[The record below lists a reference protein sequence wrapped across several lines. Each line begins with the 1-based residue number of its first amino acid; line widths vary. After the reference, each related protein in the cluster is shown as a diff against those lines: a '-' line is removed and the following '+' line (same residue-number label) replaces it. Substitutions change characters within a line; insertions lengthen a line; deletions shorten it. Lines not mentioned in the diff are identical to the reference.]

1 MKKKIYTM
9 VLATL
14 GLFASVDVGAQTWSW
29 TPLSLPE
36 KTNGNSITV
45 CIRNNET
52 GSYIVSASE
61 TMTSDPAKAGKMTVK
76 YVYEKQSITNW
87 TGFDGYVVLNEG
99 NKYLT
104 AGGLGLFNVNNGT
117 RAKLAFNGNE
127 SGYKMYYDG
136 LGDYYLRD
144 NDGTLAQGAANDSNN
159 TWMFVTKEAAT
170 LFPAF
175 EPFKTT
181 LNDEKA
187 EALWPILKYNED
199 GVTEK
204 VYNKDNFAAVKD
216 IPAAYLAAI
225 EAIDIEMPTVPE
237 DLAESSAYTGL
248 VSAIEKAKGDLAT
261 AIAGDLSAMNAAI
274 VAAKENAA
282 NAKAILDAVV
292 DAYNTINA
300 SVSGNGE
307 AAMAALTTLVS
318 EANQTLK
325 GTTDVEKIAK
335 IVADFN
341 DALTLVGDVDI
352 LFDNITMLKKQAEV
366 AIPAVTPAANAF
378 AGKIAALNAKANDVA
393 DEAALQALTAD
404 IQAANTYIDHFTT
417 VKNAVENAKNTKYVE
432 SKAKAYETLQASLK
446 EAYNDLLKATKDA
459 DLTAVNDA
467 VIAAEAAYNLKAG
480 NVDAVETIKTESFEG
495 NEQLAAFAA
504 EAAEAIQSASTQ
516 EQMDAIIANLNNR
529 VMTDVVRG
537 NIDDSKAAEGS
548 DVDINDYAELAS
560 IILKATYTRQQKP
573 ELSETPDMAERLAVR
588 KYNLCDANE
597 DNKVNVADLTKI
609 VIIIKGQTQSFAK
622 GMNAISGTI
631 STVAAGNDLIF
642 NLANTGMMTGMQLDV
657 TLPAGIS
664 VMNQTLSARA
674 ANHSIEVSNIGGN
687 TYRVLIN
694 GFDNA
699 AFADNSGEMFRLSL
713 TGNATEVAVSEAYA
727 SDAHAN
733 SCDLLVAGNS
743 VTGINTV
750 NAQQA
755 DAVAIYSIG
764 GKQQS
769 SMNKGVNILVGADGK
784 ANKVLK

>member
-14 GLFASVDVGAQTWSW
+14 GLFASVDVGAQTWNW
-29 TPLSLPE
+29 TPE
-36 KTNGNSITV
+36 KVGDANFYIMHESGKFLANASADVKNIEDVTEADVFTLKNGTYWITV
-45 CIRNNET
+45 VRTT
-52 GSYIVSASE
+52 GYSIKNSSGKYIYMANVGSFSVNSGTAVGLKFDE
-61 TMTSDPAKAGKMTVK
+61 QNGGYNIQYDGK
-76 YVYEKQSITNW
+76 
-87 TGFDGYVVLNEG
+87 
-99 NKYLT
+99 KYLN
-104 AGGLGLFNVNNGT
+104 LNGT
-117 RAKLAFNGNE
+117 QIEQSENDAAKQYSWRLI
-127 SGYKMYYDG
+127 SP
-136 LGDYYLRD
+136 
-144 NDGTLAQGAANDSNN
+144 AQMSVYAD
-159 TWMFVTKEAAT
+159 
-170 LFPAF
+170 FPAF
-175 EPFKTT
+175 KTA

-187 EALWPILKYNED
+187 EPLWPRFKYTED

-225 EAIDIEMPTVPE
+225 KAIDIEMPTVPE

-248 VSAIEKAKGDLAT
+248 VSAIEEAKGDLAT
-261 AIAGDLSAMNAAI
+261 AIAGDLSAMNTAI
-274 VAAKENAA
+274 VAAQDKAA
-282 NAKAILDAVV
+282 KAKAILDAVV

-300 SVSGNGE
+300 SVSGRGN

-325 GTTDVEKIAK
+325 GTTDVEEIAK

-341 DALTLVGDVDI
+341 DALTLVGDVNI

-366 AIPAVTPAANAF
+366 AIPAETTAANAF
-378 AGKIAALNAKANDVA
+378 AGKIAALNAKANEVA
-393 DEAALQALTAD
+393 DEAALQKLNDD
-404 IQAANTYIDHFTT
+404 IQAANTYIDHFTA
-417 VKNAVENAKNTKYVE
+417 VKNAVANAQNTEKVE

-446 EAYNDLLKATKDA
+446 EAYDNLVKATDDDA
-459 DLTAVNDA
+459 LDAVDAA

-504 EAAEAIQSASTQ
+504 EAAEAIQSAATQ
-516 EQMDAIIANLNNR
+516 VEMDAIIANLNNR

-609 VIIIKGQTQSFAK
+609 VLIIKGQTQSFAK

-642 NLANTGMMTGMQLDV
+642 SLANTGMMTGMQLDV

-674 ANHSIEVSNIGGN
+674 ANHSIEVNNIGGN

-699 AFADNSGEMFRLSL
+699 AFAEGAGEMFRLSL
-713 TGNATEVAVSEAYA
+713 TGAASSVEVSEAYA
-727 SDAHAN
+727 SDANAN
-733 SCDLLVAGNS
+733 SYDLQVAGNS
-743 VTGINTV
+743 TTGINTV
-750 NAQQA
+750 EAQQA

>member
-14 GLFASVDVGAQTWSW
+14 GLFASVDVGAQTWEWKGEEVSG
-29 TPLSLPE
+29 
-36 KTNGNSITV
+36 TNPQFYIQNYLTQRFIKNNSTVLAEGIDDACLFTLEGNSNYKLKNANGRYLNWVATGKL
-45 CIRNNET
+45 ET
-52 GSYIVSASE
+52 NYESSTFA
-61 TMTSDPAKAGKMTVK
+61 TSFVFSK
-76 YVYEKQSITNW
+76 Y
-87 TGFDGYVVLNEG
+87 
-99 NKYLT
+99 
-104 AGGLGLFNVNNGT
+104 
-117 RAKLAFNGNE
+117 
-127 SGYKMYYDG
+127 SGQDSDSKSGCYRIYYDG
-136 LGDYYLRD
+136 LSDAYLYL
-144 NDGTLAQGAANDSNN
+144 DGSEATSGLTKGTTSSSRNADHAYWRFISENQKSLSEQYAKFVADTLSADDIKDKAIVTAIKSVASYNYLTYQQASATIRAYRAAAAELEAPVSIPEGFENYAAASSIVNAVAAAKAALDLA
-159 TWMFVTKEAAT
+159 TTKEA
-170 LFPAF
+170 
-175 EPFKTT
+175 
-181 LNDEKA
+181 
-187 EALWPILKYNED
+187 
-199 GVTEK
+199 
-204 VYNKDNFAAVKD
+204 FAA
-216 IPAAYLAAI
+216 ALA
-225 EAIDIEMPTVPE
+225 
-237 DLAESSAYTGL
+237 LKS
-248 VSAIEKAKGDLAT
+248 
-261 AIAGDLSAMNAAI
+261 NA
-274 VAAKENAA
+274 VG
-282 NAKAILDAVV
+282 ILDAVV

-307 AAMAALTTLVS
+307 AAMAALTTLVN
-318 EANQTLK
+318 EANETLK
-325 GTTDVEKIAK
+325 GTTDTDEIAK

-352 LFDNITMLKKQAEV
+352 LFDNIAMLKKQAEV
-366 AIPAVTPAANAF
+366 AFPAETPAANAF
-378 AGKIAALNAKANDVA
+378 AGKIAALNTKANDVA
-393 DEAALQALTAD
+393 DEDGLTALIAD
-404 IQAANTYIDHFTT
+404 IQAAKNYLDHFTT
-417 VKNAVENAKNTKYVE
+417 VKNAVEYAQNTEYVE

-446 EAYNDLLKATKDA
+446 EAYDNLLKATKDA

-504 EAAEAIQSASTQ
+504 EAAEAIQSAATQ
-516 EQMDAIIANLNNR
+516 VEMDAIIANLNNR

-642 NLANTGMMTGMQLDV
+642 SLANTGMMTGMQLDV

-664 VMNQTLSARA
+664 IMDQTLSGRA
-674 ANHSIEVSNIGGN
+674 ANHSIEVNNIGGN

-699 AFADNSGEMFRLSL
+699 AFAEGAGEMFRLSL
-713 TGNATEVAVSEAYA
+713 TGAASSVEVSEAYA
-727 SDAHAN
+727 SDANAN
-733 SCDLLVAGNS
+733 SYDLQVAGNS
-743 VTGINTV
+743 TTGINTV
-750 NAQQA
+750 EAQQA

-764 GKQQS
+764 GKQLNGIS
-769 SMNKGVNILVGADGK
+769 KGVNILVGADGK